1 MSKRLIFE
9 RRFVRIFL
17 LPSVNGVSSYP
28 RSLPD
33 NFIGVDLSRAADA
46 RAFDIQHRAAA
57 GFVLGV
63 LVIRCAGDI
72 EALAACI
79 SGHQWTI
86 FGFFVS
92 TFVV

>member
-1 MSKRLIFE
+1 M
-9 RRFVRIFL
+9 
-17 LPSVNGVSSYP
+17 
-28 RSLPD
+28 
-33 NFIGVDLSRAADA
+33 DA

-79 SGHQWTI
+79 SGHLWTI

-92 TFVV
+92 TFVF